1 MDFTTGEWVG
11 IGIGIFFGVAI
22 YIYIILKIIYR
33 QRISG
38 IGMYLFYTFCVWM
51 WIFSFIEPPQRK
63 RKKLKMAGI
72 KDGQIVLDAGCGIGR
87 YTIPIARTVRKKG
100 RVYALDNQPFHVAI
114 IKTRARIAGLGNIHT
129 ILANVTNT
137 GLKDKSIDT
146 VFMSDAFHEYGDK
159 HGALREANR
168 ILKPDGTLFIDEH
181 EMRERKLLDIVA
193 TVGLFSLEEKEGKI
207 YRFKKSGRGIEKTD
221 SL

>member
-33 QRISG
+33 QRMSG
-38 IGMYLFYTFCVWM
+38 IGMYLFHTFCFWM
-51 WIFSFIEPPQRK
+51 WIFCIEPPQRK

-72 KDGQIVLDAGCGIGR
+72 KEGQIILDAGCGIGR

-114 IKTRARIAGLGNIHT
+114 VKTMARIA
-129 ILANVTNT
+129 
-137 GLKDKSIDT
+137 
-146 VFMSDAFHEYGDK
+146 
-159 HGALREANR
+159 
-168 ILKPDGTLFIDEH
+168 
-181 EMRERKLLDIVA
+181 
-193 TVGLFSLEEKEGKI
+193 
-207 YRFKKSGRGIEKTD
+207 
-221 SL
+221 

>member
-11 IGIGIFFGVAI
+11 IGLGIFFGVAI

-38 IGMYLFYTFCVWM
+38 IGMYLFYTFCFWM
-51 WIFSFIEPPQRK
+51 WIFCIIEPPQRK

-72 KDGQIVLDAGCGIGR
+72 KEGQIVLDAGCGIGR

-114 IKTRARIAGLGNIHT
+114 VKTTARIAGLRNIHT
-129 ILANVTNT
+129 IVADMANTRIN
-137 GLKDKSIDT
+137 DKIIDT
-146 VFMSDAFHEYGDK
+146 VFMSDAFHEYSDK
-159 HGALREANR
+159 QGALRETNR

-181 EMRERKLLDIVA
+181 EMRERKFLDIVA
-193 TVGLFSLEEKEGKI
+193 TVGLFSLEEKEGKL
-207 YRFKKSGRGIEKTD
+207 YRFKKSGRGVD
-221 SL
+221 NDR